1 MVVQVKLMQQPGP
14 DDMAIIVCRVH
25 VTVGSKDMCDKVK
38 YNLGNSLWHL
48 VVVDG
53 FDLHHRHLVTFG
65 KYE

>member
-14 DDMAIIVCRVH
+14 DDMAIIVRRVL
-25 VTVGSKDMCDKVK
+25 VTIGSKDMCDK
-38 YNLGNSLWHL
+38 YNLGDSLWHL